1 MTMVGIRELKT
12 HLSAYLKRVE
22 RGESVAISMHGKQ
35 VATIIPRPKN
45 RTESKLWE
53 LVRKGAVSWSGGKPT
68 GLKNLIPSRGKPASE
83 MIIEDRE
90 DRF

>member
-1 MTMVGIRELKT
+1 MVGIRELKA

-22 RGESVAISMHGKQ
+22 RGESVAITIHGKQ
-35 VATIIPRPKN
+35 VGTIIPGPKN
-45 RTESKLWE
+45 QTEGLWE
-53 LVRKGAVSWSGGKPT
+53 MVKKGKVSWSGGKPT
-68 GLKNLIPSRGKPASE
+68 GLKNLIPSRGKSASE